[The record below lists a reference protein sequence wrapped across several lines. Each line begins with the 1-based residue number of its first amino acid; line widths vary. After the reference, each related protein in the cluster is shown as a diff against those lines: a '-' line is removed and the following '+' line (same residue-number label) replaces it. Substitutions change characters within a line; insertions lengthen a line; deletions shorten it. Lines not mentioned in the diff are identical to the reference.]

1 MNEVFD
7 SEEAGWIEPAVS
19 GVDVNWARE
28 CIRVMKLV
36 RAKFIS
42 VLEDAKLEQASF
54 KSDLLDGDVGPGV
67 VLAADKVFNLIKL
80 SASLERCV
88 DLQHTVSSLPDCKVS
103 VSKVIS
109 VATLG
114 HVHDALPSVI
124 V

>member
-1 MNEVFD
+1 VNEVFD

-36 RAKFIS
+36 RVRFVS
-42 VLEDAKLEQASF
+42 VLEDAKLEKASF
-54 KSDLLDGDVGPGV
+54 ESDLLDGDVRPGCI
-67 VLAADKVFNLIKL
+67 LAADKVFKFVEL
-80 SASLERCV
+80 SVSLERRV
-88 DLQHTVSSLPDCKVS
+88 DLEHTVSSLPDCEVS

-114 HVHDALPSVI
+114 HVHDTLPTMI